1 VTATP
6 KASTNTANTAALNT
20 ALEAIPDDIRRRII
34 EKYVHLR
41 GAYADGN
48 FDAAGLRAGIFAE
61 TVLRFLQH
69 HLTGT
74 YTPFGSKLPV
84 FHDEC
89 RRLEK
94 TPSKPNDEGV
104 RVIMPR
110 ALDVLYTL
118 RNKRGIGHA
127 GGDVEANEIDAATCV
142 RVADWCMCELVRV
155 FHTVS
160 LEEAQAIL
168 DAIAVRQLPNV
179 WAVNGKHRV
188 LSPGMTVK
196 DQVLLLLHGTNDP
209 AVPAED
215 LCDWVEYSEL
225 SKFRTRVLR
234 PLHAAR
240 LVEFDAAT
248 QTVVLSPTGAAEV
261 ERRILANPGR

>member
-1 VTATP
+1 MST
-6 KASTNTANTAALNT
+6 ASTAVLET
-20 ALEAIPDDIRRRII
+20 ALSSIPDDFRRRII

-41 GAYADGN
+41 AAYAEGN

-61 TVLRFLQH
+61 AVLRFLQH
-69 HLTGT
+69 HLTGK

-89 RRLEK
+89 GRLER

-110 ALDVLYTL
+110 ALDFLYTL

-142 RVADWCMCELVRV
+142 RVADWCMCEFVRV

-168 DAIAVRQLPNV
+168 DAIAVRQSPNV
-179 WAVNGKHRV
+179 WGVNGKKRV
-188 LSPGMTVK
+188 LVPGMPVK
-196 DQVLLLLHGTNDP
+196 DQVLVLLHSTNEM
-209 AVPAED
+209 AVLAED
-215 LCDWVEYSEL
+215 LCDWVEYSEM
-225 SKFRTRVLR
+225 SKFRSRVLR
-234 PLHAAR
+234 PLHADR
-240 LVEFDAAT
+240 FIEFDEET
-248 QTVVLSPTGAAEV
+248 QTVVLSPTGAKEV
-261 ERRILANPGR
+261 EDRILDKLST